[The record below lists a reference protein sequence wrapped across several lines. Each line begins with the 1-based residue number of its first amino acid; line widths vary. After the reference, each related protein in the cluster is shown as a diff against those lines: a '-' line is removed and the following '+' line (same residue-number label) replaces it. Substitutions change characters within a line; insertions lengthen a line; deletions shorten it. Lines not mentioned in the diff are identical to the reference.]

1 MSFILDAIKKS
12 EAERKQSRQAR
23 LHSLQDQ
30 LQSRREDGRR
40 NNRFLLLLSLLLFL
54 ALSHTWWRADTSWAP
69 WLGERLSRVVEA
81 LDSTD
86 EVPPQPGEALLPSL
100 QSIAAD
106 ARPIRQGV
114 ESSEGEQELPPRN
127 EIKELWQLPADFQ
140 STVPALEFSF
150 HVYSREP
157 LKRTI
162 IINGRRVRE
171 GQWVSSGL
179 ALKAITE
186 NGVIMQYRGRVFHI
200 DVIEKW

>member
-40 NNRFLLLLSLLLFL
+40 NNRFLLLLSVLLLL
-54 ALSHTWWRADTSWAP
+54 ALSHAWWRADTSLAP

-86 EVPPQPGEALLPSL
+86 EVSPQPSEASL
-100 QSIAAD
+100 SSPRSIAAD

-114 ESSEGEQELPPRN
+114 ESSETEQELPPRN

-186 NGVIMQYRGRVFHI
+186 SGVIMQYRGRVFHI